1 METSEQEKL
10 LESVAKI
17 LLDLRIEY
25 IITGGMAVCVWG
37 RPRATFDVDII
48 VKIIESKVIPL
59 TRAFKKI
66 SKAGYADE
74 DMAKEAIKNK
84 GEFNFIDPSSGLK
97 VDFWV
102 TKEDER
108 SSAEFKNKRTI
119 KINNQN
125 IYFISPEDL
134 ILSKLEWRNLGAGEK
149 HIIDAASILKISGD
163 NLKMDYIKKW
173 VKKLDVESEF
183 KELMGYS
190 AG

>member
-84 GEFNFIDPSSGLK
+84 GEFNFIHPQTGLK
-97 VDFWV
+97 VDFWA
-102 TKEDER
+102 KRYSFER
-108 SSAEFKNKRTI
+108 FQRAVVK
-119 KINNQN
+119 KIDGQK
-125 IYFISPEDL
+125 IIFISPEDL
-134 ILSKLEWRNLGAGEK
+134 ILSKLIWYKEGQGAKQLEDIK
-149 HIIDAASILKISGD
+149 SILEISKPD
-163 NLKMDYIKKW
+163 LNYIKKW
-173 VKKLDVESEF
+173 AKKNSTIKIFNQTLSTF
-183 KELMGYS
+183 TLY
-190 AG
+190 